1 MRPLLLLAAG
11 LGSCILS
18 YGLVH
23 VGLAPA
29 SAPVST
35 AGHARTPPAPDPAP
49 APAAARRCPE
59 DPVLAELASEV
70 REVDLEERLL
80 RASIVRY
87 EGLPHP
93 WPSEGP
99 TAEQRQA
106 ELAARYAPLLPDGVA
121 LGPIDCAEDPCLLSL
136 ALDDG
141 SRVHDVL
148 ASLPDLTLS
157 TIGFMEEGAR
167 AVARVGGE
175 QDTRSDF
182 RSRELLER

>member
-1 MRPLLLLAAG
+1 PVPTAA
-11 LGSCILS
+11 
-18 YGLVH
+18 
-23 VGLAPA
+23 P
-29 SAPVST
+29 T
-35 AGHARTPPAPDPAP
+35 PAPPPTAP
-49 APAAARRCPE
+49 APETRRRCPE

-87 EGLPHP
+87 EGLEHP

-99 TAEQRQA
+99 TAERRQA
-106 ELAARYAPLLPDGVA
+106 ELAARYAPLLPEGVA

-136 ALDDG
+136 ELDDG
-141 SRVHDVL
+141 NRVHDVL

-157 TIGFMEEGAR
+157 AIGFMEDGAR
-167 AVARVGGE
+167 AVARVSGA